1 MREWT
6 FRLDMAGVDVDS
18 DDQLGALFEAGCD
31 DATFANDGGGTYAVF
46 HRNAPSPESAVLSA
60 IRDVEGVG
68 APVRVL
74 RVDTEDDWLT
84 AAEIAERVGR
94 SRQSVAQLIRGV
106 RGPGGFPPPVARR
119 DARNPLWSWEQ
130 VREWFARYTPQVV
143 SPKTAHPSP
152 DFLAAVNDR
161 LDLRERYRH
170 TPDAPWWAEM
180 TDVLPLV
187 S

>member
-1 MREWT
+1 MTEWT
-6 FRLDMAGVDVDS
+6 FRLDLAGVDVDS
-18 DDQLGALFEAGCD
+18 DDQLDALYEAGCD
-31 DATFANDGGGTYAVF
+31 DATFATDAGGTYAIF
-46 HRNAPSPESAVLSA
+46 HRSASSPESAVLSA
-60 IRDVEGVG
+60 IRDLEGVG

-84 AAEIAERVGR
+84 AAEIAQRVGR

-106 RGPGGFPPPVARR
+106 RGPGEFPPPVARR
-119 DARNPLWSWEQ
+119 DSRNPLWSWEQ
-130 VREWFARYTPQVV
+130 VREWFARYTPEVV
-143 SPKTAHPSP
+143 PAEATHLSP

-161 LDLRERYRH
+161 LDLRERHRH
-170 TPDAPWWAEM
+170 MPDAPWWSEM

>member
-1 MREWT
+1 MSEWT
-6 FRLDMAGVDVDS
+6 FRLDLAGVDVDN
-18 DDQLGALFEAGCD
+18 DDQLDALFEAGCD

-60 IRDVEGVG
+60 IRDLEGVG

-74 RVDTEDDWLT
+74 RVDPEDDWLT

-94 SRQSVAQLIRGV
+94 SRQSVAQLIRGL
-106 RGPGGFPPPVARR
+106 RGPGGFPAPVARR
-119 DARNPLWSWEQ
+119 GARNPLWSWEQ
-130 VREWFARYTPQVV
+130 AREWFARYTPQV
-143 SPKTAHPSP
+143 SPAQAAHPSS

-161 LDLRERYRH
+161 LDLRERHRRA
-170 TPDAPWWAEM
+170 PDAPWWAEM